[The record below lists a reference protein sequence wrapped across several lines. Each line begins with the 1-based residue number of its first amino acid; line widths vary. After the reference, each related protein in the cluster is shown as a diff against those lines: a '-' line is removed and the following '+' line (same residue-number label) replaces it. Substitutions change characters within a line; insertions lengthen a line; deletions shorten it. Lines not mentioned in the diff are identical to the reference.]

1 MTCEDEDAVEVGED
15 VGDGDI
21 VGLKIVIMIVMI
33 KKRNL
38 RRRYFLFETE
48 RKRVSYFEL
57 ENIWS
62 EKGKENREGKYLTED

>member
-1 MTCEDEDAVEVGED
+1 MQPVS
-15 VGDGDI
+15 VGDGDKA
-21 VGLKIVIMIVMI
+21 GLKIVIVIVMV

-62 EKGKENREGKYLTED
+62 EKGKENREGYI